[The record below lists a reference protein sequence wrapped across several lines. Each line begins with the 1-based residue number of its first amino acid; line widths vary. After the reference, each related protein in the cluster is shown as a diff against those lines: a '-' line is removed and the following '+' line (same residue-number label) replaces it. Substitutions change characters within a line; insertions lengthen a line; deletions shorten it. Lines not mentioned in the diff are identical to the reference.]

1 MPAVF
6 DRKEL
11 LKVLRD
17 FYVLTGIRAAMLDA
31 WGIDMLSYP
40 DHRPEYCRLVR
51 QTEAGRTACLQCDQ
65 NACRQAREQRRA
77 LLYPCHAG
85 LLEIITPIL
94 VDDTVVGY
102 MLLSHIVQGADREAE
117 WQFAARCC
125 EKYGLPLDRQRRA
138 FDALPD
144 TPYEKLQSASHLLG
158 LAARALY
165 QERMAGLVPGSLS
178 ERMSTFLD
186 EHLAEDLSGPR
197 LCREFSMS
205 RTALYQFA
213 RDQYGCGIS
222 EHIAKLRIRR
232 AVTLLNTTG
241 LSNAEVAAAVGIQD
255 VNYFFR
261 VFRKFT
267 GLTPK
272 KYREAARRGDL
283 TRARLLGT
291 LAAAPGPDPEPGE

>member
-6 DRKEL
+6 DRQEL
-11 LKVLRD
+11 RKLLRD
-17 FYVLTGIRAAMLDA
+17 FYQLTGIRAAMLDA

-40 DHRPEYCRLVR
+40 DHLPEFCRLVR
-51 QTEAGRTACLQCDQ
+51 EKPQGRTACLQCDQ
-65 NACRQAREQRRA
+65 NACRRAREERRA

-102 MLLSHIVQGADREAE
+102 LLLSHIVQGADREAE
-117 WQFAARCC
+117 WQFAAERCAR
-125 EKYGLPLDRQRRA
+125 YGLPLDKQRAA
-138 FDALPD
+138 FDQLPS
-144 TPYEKLQSASHLLG
+144 TPYPKLQAAEHLLA
-158 LAARALY
+158 LAARTLY
-165 QERMAGLVPGSLS
+165 RERLAGLVPGSLPQ
-178 ERMSTFLD
+178 RMNDFLD

-213 RDQYGCGIS
+213 REQYGCGIS
-222 EHIAKLRIRR
+222 EHIARLRIRR
-232 AVTLLNTTG
+232 AVALLNTTD
-241 LSNAEVAAAVGIQD
+241 LTNAQVAEAVGIRD

-261 VFRKFT
+261 VFHKLT

-272 KYREAARRGDL
+272 KYREAARS
-283 TRARLLGT
+283 GT
-291 LAAAPGPDPEPGE
+291 LVKPQGL

>member
-17 FYVLTGIRAAMLDA
+17 FHVLTGIRAAMLDA

-165 QERMAGLVPGSLS
+165 QERMAGLVPG
-178 ERMSTFLD
+178 RPQRAD
-186 EHLAEDLSGPR
+186 EHLSGRAP
-197 LCREFSMS
+197 
-205 RTALYQFA
+205 
-213 RDQYGCGIS
+213 G
-222 EHIAKLRIRR
+222 RR
-232 AVTLLNTTG
+232 PVRP
-241 LSNAEVAAAVGIQD
+241 AAVPGIFHEPHRPVPVRPGPVRLRHLGAHRQAAHPPGGHPAQHHRPFQRRGGGGGGHPGREH
-255 VNYFFR
+255 FFR

-283 TRARLLGT
+283 TRARLPGT

>member
-1 MPAVF
+1 M
-6 DRKEL
+6 
-11 LKVLRD
+11 
-17 FYVLTGIRAAMLDA
+17 
-31 WGIDMLSYP
+31 
-40 DHRPEYCRLVR
+40 
-51 QTEAGRTACLQCDQ
+51 
-65 NACRQAREQRRA
+65 
-77 LLYPCHAG
+77 
-85 LLEIITPIL
+85 
-94 VDDTVVGY
+94 
-102 MLLSHIVQGADREAE
+102 
-117 WQFAARCC
+117 
-125 EKYGLPLDRQRRA
+125 
-138 FDALPD
+138 
-144 TPYEKLQSASHLLG
+144 G

-283 TRARLLGT
+283 TRARLPGA